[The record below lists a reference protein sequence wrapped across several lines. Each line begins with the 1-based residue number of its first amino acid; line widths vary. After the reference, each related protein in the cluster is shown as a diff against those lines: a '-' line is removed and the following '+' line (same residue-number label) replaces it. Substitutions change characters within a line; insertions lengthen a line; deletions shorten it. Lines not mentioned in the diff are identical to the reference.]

1 MTVGALIFAHNNTG
15 IDYTRLAIFCAKRI
29 NKYLDI
35 PASIVTDNVKWLED
49 NYPDHPF
56 DKVIEILPEHK
67 NFSKLFYDGTL
78 SNKKLEWKNGSR
90 FQAYDLTPYDTTMV
104 LDSDMLICSD
114 KLKNA
119 INRDVPFQLYKKS
132 FDITGWR
139 DQQPYTRVNQ
149 YSIPFYWATIF
160 TFKKD
165 PVVEAFFNLVS
176 YIKENWL
183 YFRILYSI
191 DMETFRNDFAFS
203 IAIHIMNGKMD
214 GDFATELPGKL
225 NFVEDKDILISADGP
240 TLKFL
245 LQKKDRLG
253 EYLVAKT
260 TGLDV
265 HVMNKISLEREI
277 MGEARE

>member
-15 IDYTRLAIFCAKRI
+15 IDYTRLAVFCGKRVK
-29 NKYLDI
+29 KYLDI
-35 PASIVTDNVKWLED
+35 PVSIVTDNVEWLTD

-56 DKVIEILPEHK
+56 DKIIETYTEQSY
-67 NFSKLFYDGTL
+67 SKLFYDGTL
-78 SNKKLEWKNGSR
+78 SNKKLEWKNGTR
-90 FQAYDLTPYDTTMV
+90 FKAYELTPYDTTLV

-114 KLKNA
+114 KLKSA
-119 INRDVPFQLYKKS
+119 LHRDVPFQLYRES

-139 DQQPYTRVNQ
+139 DNAPYQRVNP
-149 YSIPFYWATIF
+149 YSIPFYWATVF

-176 YIKENWL
+176 YIKQNWL

-191 DMETFRNDFAFS
+191 DMENYRNDFAFS
-203 IAIHIMNGKMD
+203 IAIHIMNGKIP

-225 NFVEDKDILISADGP
+225 NFIEDKDILISADGP

-253 EYLVAKT
+253 EYIVAKT

-277 MGEARE
+277 MGVACE

>member
-15 IDYTRLAIFCAKRI
+15 IDYTRLAVFCAKRVR
-29 NKYLDI
+29 KYLDI
-35 PASIVTDNVKWLED
+35 PVSIVTDNGNWLRN

-56 DKVIEILPEHK
+56 DKVVEIPPEYQHH
-67 NFSKLFYDGTL
+67 SKLFYDGTL
-78 SNKKLEWKNGSR
+78 SNKKLEWKNGTR
-90 FQAYDLTPYDTTMV
+90 FKAYDLTPYDTTLV
-104 LDSDMLICSD
+104 LDSDMIICSN
-114 KLKNA
+114 KLKDA
-119 INRDVPFQLYKKS
+119 LSRDVPFQLFRQG

-139 DQQPYTRVNQ
+139 DQTPYHRINP
-149 YSIPFYWATIF
+149 YSIPFYWATVCV
-160 TFKKD
+160 FKKD

-176 YIKENWL
+176 YIKQNWF
-183 YFRILYSI
+183 YFRVLYSI
-191 DMETFRNDFAFS
+191 DMENFRNDFAFS
-203 IAIHIMNGKMD
+203 IAIHIMNGKMQ

-225 NFVEDKDILISADGP
+225 NFIEDKDVLLSANGP

-253 EYLVAKT
+253 EYIVAKT
-260 TGLDV
+260 EGLDV